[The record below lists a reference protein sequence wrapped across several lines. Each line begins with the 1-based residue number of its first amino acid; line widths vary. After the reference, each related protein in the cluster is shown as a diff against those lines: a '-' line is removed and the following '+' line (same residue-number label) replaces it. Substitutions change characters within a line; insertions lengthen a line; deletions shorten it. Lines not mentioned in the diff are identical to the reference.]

1 MICNFVEDAERQVK
15 YVRQLCHGNSRLQYL
30 VDCDMKDDFYMRC
43 LDWKFIRRAYSESD
57 KLFFME
63 RVNELF
69 TTLVGFLTCM

>member
-1 MICNFVEDAERQVK
+1 MFCNFVEDAERQVK
-15 YVRQLCHGNSRLQYL
+15 YVRQLCLGNSHLQYV
-30 VDCDMKDDFYMRC
+30 VDCDIKDDFYIRC

-69 TTLVGFLTCM
+69 MMLVGFLTCM

>member
-1 MICNFVEDAERQVK
+1 MIYNFVEDAEHQVK
-15 YVRQLCHGNSRLQYL
+15 YVSQLLRGNSRLQYL
-30 VDCDMKDDFYMRC
+30 VDHDIKDDFYIRC
-43 LDWKFIRRAYSESD
+43 LDWKFVQRAYSESD